1 MKKMIAVLMAALLA
15 LSAVAL
21 AETYR
26 SDDISFEYDENA
38 FEISLDDRTDDETN
52 VVLSGK
58 KEAWGHTFISFY
70 LRDLEDGEKFPTME
84 DFAAMPDTTVTQGD
98 WNGYKNVFMYT
109 VEYDDGTSESFFIAP
124 VMDDDGDEVEDLLTV
139 QIGITKIDDEAI
151 AMGRDDAISAV
162 VDSLKVD
169 D

>member
-1 MKKMIAVLMAALLA
+1 MKKMITVLMAALLA

-124 VMDDDGDEVEDLLTV
+124 VMDDDGDEVDDLLTV